1 MDDYFYTTLTYTTL
15 HYTTLHYTTLHYT
28 TIHYHTLPYPTL
40 PYTTPDWDI
49 VAITDIDAAV
59 GVQTNSLFL
68 AYSWPQG
75 DGCSRVQEEKS
86 SS

>member
-1 MDDYFYTTLTYTTL
+1 MT
-15 HYTTLHYTTLHYT
+15 HYTTLHYTTLHYP
-28 TIHYHTLPYPTL
+28 TLPYTTL

-49 VAITDIDAAV
+49 VAITDIDAAA

-68 AYSWPQG
+68 AGG
-75 DGCSRVQEEKS
+75 DGCRRVQGEKS